1 MEIRLKRS
9 EFLGELIPM
18 QGIVER
24 KTTIPVL
31 SHLLLHA
38 RPGTREDAEQLH
50 LAATDLDVSLT
61 SRCDA
66 EVKEGG
72 AIAVQAK
79 KLIEIIRSLSSPE
92 VLLVQEEPRVLSI
105 RAGSSRFKIHG
116 LAADDF
122 PTLPSLK
129 SPNSPDGG
137 AAAQATPLPDT
148 VLLHFSDFRRMVSK
162 VLFAVSA
169 EESRFQLNG
178 ALFKIKDGSFEIAA
192 TDGHRL
198 ALVEKRDGGLG
209 RGGAHGSNSSDSS
222 DAAHPS
228 EPAEQSVLVPRKAL
242 QELQR
247 LEGDGE
253 LEFRRGEHHLSF
265 RLGRRELICRIL
277 EGTFPD
283 YERVIA
289 KDNDK
294 RVVFDRRSL
303 AEAVQRVALMTS
315 DRARAVRLQ
324 FAPNQLVISAVN
336 ADLGEA
342 VEEVACSY
350 DGPEFRLGIN
360 PDYLSQFLAAV
371 ETERV
376 RLELKDENTQCVGY
390 PQAPAA
396 TQDTPEASER
406 AASAAEGASADS
418 AAFGTGADSRYLC
431 VIMPM
436 RI

>member
-1 MEIRLKRS
+1 MEIRVKRS

-31 SHLLLHA
+31 SHLLLTA
-38 RPGTREDAEQLH
+38 RGDQLY

-61 SRCDA
+61 SECEA
-66 EVKEGG
+66 EVKREGG
-72 AIAVQAK
+72 IAVQAK
-79 KLIEIIRSLSSPE
+79 KLVEIIRSLTAE
-92 VLLVQEEPRVLSI
+92 DVQLVQEEPRVLTI
-105 RAGSSRFKIHG
+105 RAGKSRFKIHG
-116 LAADDF
+116 LSPDDF
-122 PTLPSLK
+122 PTLP
-129 SPNSPDGG
+129 
-137 AAAQATPLPDT
+137 T
-148 VLLHFSDFRRMVSK
+148 VEDSRQVEIPFADFRRMVAK
-162 VLFAVSA
+162 ILFAVSA

-178 ALFKIKDGSFEIAA
+178 ALLKLKNGSLEMVA

-198 ALVEKRDGGLG
+198 ALVEGGLE
-209 RGGAHGSNSSDSS
+209 GSGEED
-222 DAAHPS
+222 
-228 EPAEQSVLVPRKAL
+228 SVLVPRKAL

-247 LEGDGE
+247 LEGEGN
-253 LEFRRGEHHLSF
+253 LGYRRGEHHLSF
-265 RLGRRELICRIL
+265 RLGSRELICRIL

-294 RVVFDRRSL
+294 KILFNRKQLS
-303 AEAVQRVALMTS
+303 EAVQRAAIMTG

-324 FAPNQLVISAVN
+324 FGSDQLVVSAAN
-336 ADLGEA
+336 PDLGDA
-342 VEEVACSY
+342 TEEVACDY

-360 PDYLSQFLAAV
+360 PDYLAQWLSAV
-371 ETERV
+371 ETEKV

-390 PQAPAA
+390 PQDGP
-396 TQDTPEASER
+396 DT
-406 AASAAEGASADS
+406 
-418 AAFGTGADSRYLC
+418 RYLC

>member
-1 MEIRLKRS
+1 MEIRLKRND
-9 EFLGELIPM
+9 FLGELAPM

-31 SHLLLHA
+31 SHLLLSA
-38 RPGTREDAEQLH
+38 RDSRQAGGDQLH

-61 SRCDA
+61 SRCEA
-66 EVKEGG
+66 EIRESG

-79 KLIEIIRSLSSPE
+79 KLIEIIRSLSASD
-92 VLLVQEEPRVLSI
+92 VLLVQEEPRVLAI
-105 RAGSSRFKIHG
+105 RAGTSRFKIHG

-122 PTLPSLK
+122 PTLPAV
-129 SPNSPDGG
+129 PPADGG
-137 AAAQATPLPDT
+137 KVEIPFA
-148 VLLHFSDFRRMVSK
+148 DFRRMVAK

-178 ALFKIKDGSFEIAA
+178 ALFKVKDGALEIVA

-198 ALVEKRDGGLG
+198 ALVEKREEALRDGGG
-209 RGGAHGSNSSDSS
+209 ED
-222 DAAHPS
+222 
-228 EPAEQSVLVPRKAL
+228 SVLVPRKAL

-247 LEGDGE
+247 LEGEGN

-294 RVVFDRRSL
+294 KVLFDRRAL
-303 AEAVQRVALMTS
+303 AEAVQRAALMTS

-324 FAPNQLVISAVN
+324 FSTNQLVISAVN

-342 VEEVACSY
+342 VEEVACEY
-350 DGPEFRLGIN
+350 EGPEFRLGIN

-371 ETERV
+371 DTDRV

-390 PQAPAA
+390 PQEPPVAEEGPPAGE
-396 TQDTPEASER
+396 T
-406 AASAAEGASADS
+406 AEGG
-418 AAFGTGADSRYLC
+418 AAAAGTGAAAGRTGADGRYLC

>member
-9 EFLGELIPM
+9 DFLGELAPM

-31 SHLLLHA
+31 SHLLLSA
-38 RPGTREDAEQLH
+38 RDPRDGVLH

-61 SRCDA
+61 SRCEADIR
-66 EVKEGG
+66 EGG

-79 KLIEIIRSLSSPE
+79 KLIEIIRSLSAPE
-92 VLLVQEEPRVLSI
+92 VLLVQEEPRVLAI
-105 RAGSSRFKIHG
+105 RAGTSRFKIHG

-122 PTLPSLK
+122 PTLPIV
-129 SPNSPDGG
+129 P
-137 AAAQATPLPDT
+137 AAGDT
-148 VLLHFSDFRRMVSK
+148 RVQIPFADFRRMISK

-178 ALFKIKDGSFEIAA
+178 ALFKIKDGALEIVA

-198 ALVEKRDGGLG
+198 ALVEKREEALRNGGEG
-209 RGGAHGSNSSDSS
+209 D
-222 DAAHPS
+222 
-228 EPAEQSVLVPRKAL
+228 SVLVPRKAL

-247 LEGDGE
+247 LEGQAADAA

-265 RLGRRELICRIL
+265 RLGQRELICRIL

-294 RVVFDRRSL
+294 KVLFDRKTL
-303 AEAVQRVALMTS
+303 AEAVQRAALMTS

-324 FAPNQLVISAVN
+324 FSSGQLVISAVN

-342 VEEVACSY
+342 VEEVACEY

-390 PQAPAA
+390 PHPSNNAVPANGTGGRAAAPDAPAA
-396 TQDTPEASER
+396 GDVSRSESTTGT
-406 AASAAEGASADS
+406 ASA
-418 AAFGTGADSRYLC
+418 TGADGRYLC

>member
-1 MEIRLKRS
+1 MEIRLKRND
-9 EFLGELIPM
+9 FLGELVPM

-31 SHLLLHA
+31 SHILLNA
-38 RPGTREDAEQLH
+38 RDSDSKDGKLH

-61 SRCDA
+61 SRCEA
-66 EVKEGG
+66 EIREGG

-79 KLIEIIRSLSSPE
+79 KLIEIIRSLSASE

-122 PTLPSLK
+122 PTLPTVPASA
-129 SPNSPDGG
+129 G
-137 AAAQATPLPDT
+137 AKVEIPFA
-148 VLLHFSDFRRMVSK
+148 DFRRMVAK
-162 VLFAVSA
+162 ILFAVSA

-178 ALFKIKDGSFEIAA
+178 ALFKIKDGALEIVA

-198 ALVEKRDGGLG
+198 ALVEKREDSL
-209 RGGAHGSNSSDSS
+209 RNAPGSAGED
-222 DAAHPS
+222 
-228 EPAEQSVLVPRKAL
+228 SVLVPRKAL

-247 LEGDGE
+247 LEGDAAATA

-265 RLGRRELICRIL
+265 RLGQRELICRIL

-294 RVVFDRRSL
+294 RVLFDRKAL
-303 AEAVQRVALMTS
+303 AEAVQRAALMTS

-324 FAPNQLVISAVN
+324 FSTHQLVISAVN

-342 VEEVACSY
+342 VEEVACEY
-350 DGPEFRLGIN
+350 DGPDFRLGIN

-371 ETERV
+371 DTDRV

-390 PQAPAA
+390 PQESLPGDGAGAPAG
-396 TQDTPEASER
+396 
-406 AASAAEGASADS
+406 AAADAGAGAPTVENPDAAGGSGHPA
-418 AAFGTGADSRYLC
+418 GADGRYLC

>member
-1 MEIRLKRS
+1 MEIRLKRND
-9 EFLGELIPM
+9 FLGELIPM

-31 SHLLLHA
+31 SHLLLNA
-38 RPGTREDAEQLH
+38 RAQGGDGDQLH

-61 SRCDA
+61 SRCEA
-66 EVKEGG
+66 EVRQTG

-79 KLIEIIRSLSSPE
+79 KLIEIIRSLSAQE
-92 VLLVQEEPRVLSI
+92 VLLIQEEPRVLAI

-122 PTLPSLK
+122 PTLPS
-129 SPNSPDGG
+129 PP
-137 AAAQATPLPDT
+137 AAPESRVEIPFA
-148 VLLHFSDFRRMVSK
+148 DFRRMVAK

-178 ALFKIKDGSFEIAA
+178 ALVKVKDGALEIVA

-198 ALVEKRDGGLG
+198 ALVEKREATLG
-209 RGGAHGSNSSDSS
+209 ASAPGGAGSADSADS
-222 DAAHPS
+222 ADSAGSAGSAGSGRPES
-228 EPAEQSVLVPRKAL
+228 SVLVPRKAL

-247 LEGDGE
+247 LEGEGMMV
-253 LEFRRGEHHLSF
+253 FHRGEHHLSF
-265 RLGRRELICRIL
+265 GVGRRELICRIL

-294 RVVFDRRSL
+294 KVVFDRRIL
-303 AEAVQRVALMTS
+303 AEAVQRAALMTS

-324 FAPNQLVISAVN
+324 FTSGQLVISAVN

-342 VEEVACSY
+342 VEEVACEY
-350 DGPEFRLGIN
+350 EGPEFRVGIN
-360 PDYLSQFLAAV
+360 PDYLSQFLTAV
-371 ETERV
+371 ETDHV

-390 PQAPAA
+390 PHDGAAPGAAADGTPAGSAAPAG
-396 TQDTPEASER
+396 
-406 AASAAEGASADS
+406 AALDAMA
-418 AAFGTGADSRYLC
+418 RYLC

>member
-1 MEIRLKRS
+1 MEIRLKRND
-9 EFLGELIPM
+9 FLGELVPM

-31 SHLLLHA
+31 SHILLNA
-38 RPGTREDAEQLH
+38 RDSQDSKLH

-61 SRCDA
+61 SRCEA
-66 EVKEGG
+66 EIREGG

-79 KLIEIIRSLSSPE
+79 KLIEIIRSLSAAE
-92 VLLVQEEPRVLSI
+92 VLLVLEEPRVLSI

-122 PTLPSLK
+122 PTLPTVPASA
-129 SPNSPDGG
+129 G
-137 AAAQATPLPDT
+137 AKVEIPFA
-148 VLLHFSDFRRMVSK
+148 DFRRMVSK
-162 VLFAVSA
+162 ILFAVSA

-178 ALFKIKDGSFEIAA
+178 ALFKIKDGALEIVA

-198 ALVEKRDGGLG
+198 ALVEKREESLRNVPGNAGED
-209 RGGAHGSNSSDSS
+209 
-222 DAAHPS
+222 
-228 EPAEQSVLVPRKAL
+228 SVLVPRKAL

-247 LEGDGE
+247 LEGDAAATA

-265 RLGRRELICRIL
+265 RLGQRELICRIL

-294 RVVFDRRSL
+294 RVLFDRKTL
-303 AEAVQRVALMTS
+303 AEAVQRAALMTS

-324 FAPNQLVISAVN
+324 FSSHQLVISAVN

-342 VEEVACSY
+342 VEEVACEY
-350 DGPEFRLGIN
+350 EGPEFRLGIN

-371 ETERV
+371 DTDRV

-390 PQAPAA
+390 PQESLSGDGAGSHADDAA
-396 TQDTPEASER
+396 EAAAEAS
-406 AASAAEGASADS
+406 SAAAQSSD
-418 AAFGTGADSRYLC
+418 AAGGSGHPAGADGRYLC

>member
-1 MEIRLKRS
+1 MEIRLKRHD
-9 EFLGELIPM
+9 FLGELIPM

-31 SHLLLHA
+31 SHILLNA
-38 RPGTREDAEQLH
+38 RDSQDSKDGKLH

-61 SRCDA
+61 SRCEA
-66 EVKEGG
+66 EIKEGG

-79 KLIEIIRSLSSPE
+79 KLIEIIRSLSASE

-122 PTLPSLK
+122 PTLPTVPVSA
-129 SPNSPDGG
+129 GG
-137 AAAQATPLPDT
+137 KVEIPFA
-148 VLLHFSDFRRMVSK
+148 DFRRMVAK
-162 VLFAVSA
+162 ILFAVSA

-178 ALFKIKDGSFEIAA
+178 ALFKIKDGALEIVA

-198 ALVEKRDGGLG
+198 ALVEKREESLRNAPGNAGD
-209 RGGAHGSNSSDSS
+209 D
-222 DAAHPS
+222 
-228 EPAEQSVLVPRKAL
+228 SVLVPRKAL

-247 LEGDGE
+247 LEGDAAATA

-265 RLGRRELICRIL
+265 RLGQRELICRIL

-294 RVVFDRRSL
+294 RVLFDRKAL
-303 AEAVQRVALMTS
+303 AEAVQRAALMTS

-324 FAPNQLVISAVN
+324 FSSHQLVISAVN

-342 VEEVACSY
+342 VEEVACEY
-350 DGPEFRLGIN
+350 EGPDFRLGIN

-371 ETERV
+371 DTDRV

-390 PQAPAA
+390 PQEPLPGDGHPAGVA
-396 TQDTPEASER
+396 GTHGDD
-406 AASAAEGASADS
+406 AAGASGS
-418 AAFGTGADSRYLC
+418 AGDLDAAAGSGHSAGADGRYLC

>member
-1 MEIRLKRS
+1 MEIRLKRND
-9 EFLGELIPM
+9 FLGELVPM

-31 SHLLLHA
+31 SHLLLAA
-38 RPGTREDAEQLH
+38 RDPKEGQLH

-61 SRCDA
+61 SRCEA
-66 EVKEGG
+66 EIKESG

-79 KLIEIIRSLSSPE
+79 KLIEIIRSLSAAD

-105 RAGSSRFKIHG
+105 RAGTSRFKIHG

-122 PTLPSLK
+122 PTLPAVPA
-129 SPNSPDGG
+129 SP
-137 AAAQATPLPDT
+137 AAGSGVEIPFA
-148 VLLHFSDFRRMVSK
+148 DFRRMVAK

-178 ALFKIKDGSFEIAA
+178 ALFKLKEGALEIVA

-198 ALVEKRDGGLG
+198 ALVEKRQEALRNGGG
-209 RGGAHGSNSSDSS
+209 ED
-222 DAAHPS
+222 
-228 EPAEQSVLVPRKAL
+228 SVLVPRKAL

-247 LEGDGE
+247 LEAE
-253 LEFRRGEHHLSF
+253 SASAALEFRRGEHHLSF

-294 RVVFDRRSL
+294 KVLFDRKAL
-303 AEAVQRVALMTS
+303 AEAVQRAALMTS

-324 FAPNQLVISAVN
+324 FSADQLVISAVN

-342 VEEVACSY
+342 VEEVACEY
-350 DGPEFRLGIN
+350 QGPEFRLGIN

-371 ETERV
+371 ETDRV

-390 PQAPAA
+390 PQDPEAAPALAPDAA
-396 TQDTPEASER
+396 TLQAAAPQAG
-406 AASAAEGASADS
+406 APPPASASGHPPPSSPAGTSEG
-418 AAFGTGADSRYLC
+418 RYLC

>member
-1 MEIRLKRS
+1 MEIRLKRND
-9 EFLGELIPM
+9 FLGELIPM

-31 SHLLLHA
+31 SHLLLSA
-38 RPGTREDAEQLH
+38 RAHGDGDQLH

-61 SRCDA
+61 SRCEA
-66 EVKEGG
+66 EVREAG

-79 KLIEIIRSLSSPE
+79 KLIEIIRSLSAQE
-92 VLLVQEEPRVLSI
+92 VLLVQEEPRVLAI
-105 RAGSSRFKIHG
+105 RSGSSRFKIHG

-122 PTLPSLK
+122 PTLPS
-129 SPNSPDGG
+129 SPV
-137 AAAQATPLPDT
+137 AAEGRVEIPFA
-148 VLLHFSDFRRMVSK
+148 DFRRMISK

-178 ALFKIKDGSFEIAA
+178 ALVKVKDGALEIVA

-198 ALVEKRDGGLG
+198 ALVEKREASLG
-209 RGGAHGSNSSDSS
+209 AGS
-222 DAAHPS
+222 AAAAPSAPS
-228 EPAEQSVLVPRKAL
+228 ERPESSVLVPRKAL

-247 LEGDGE
+247 LEGEGMMV
-253 LEFRRGEHHLSF
+253 FHRGEHHLSF
-265 RLGRRELICRIL
+265 GVGRRELICRIL

-294 RVVFDRRSL
+294 KVVFDRKVL
-303 AEAVQRVALMTS
+303 AEAVQRAALMTS

-324 FAPNQLVISAVN
+324 FSSGQLVVSAVN

-342 VEEVACSY
+342 VEEVACEY
-350 DGPEFRLGIN
+350 EGPEFRVGIN
-360 PDYLSQFLAAV
+360 PDYLSQFLTAV
-371 ETERV
+371 ETDHV

-390 PQAPAA
+390 PHDGAAQGAAATAAEPAVAGAAPAGIA
-396 TQDTPEASER
+396 PDAM
-406 AASAAEGASADS
+406 A
-418 AAFGTGADSRYLC
+418 RYLC